1 MSFNI
6 IIKELLLVLSS
17 NKTCIMYYRTSK
29 LVRFQIVSVL
39 LFESFRENN
48 ENKWRERRGTKY
60 QGRGNEYNVEKTEN
74 RRS

>member
-1 MSFNI
+1 
-6 IIKELLLVLSS
+6 
-17 NKTCIMYYRTSK
+17 MYYRTSK